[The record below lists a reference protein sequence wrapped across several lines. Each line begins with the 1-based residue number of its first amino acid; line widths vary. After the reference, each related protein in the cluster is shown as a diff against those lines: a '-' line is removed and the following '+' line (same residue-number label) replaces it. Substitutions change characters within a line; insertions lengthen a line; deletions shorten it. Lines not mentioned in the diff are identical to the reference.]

1 MHVLISLADGC
12 VVCSPRFRCLCFGAF
27 LRLAPKAHD
36 RFESCVPI
44 DSSSNMLDVTV
55 QRTDLNQS
63 SGLGLA
69 EGLTFS
75 CCLQC
80 IATCAGPKPM
90 LFSSSNTGILRTPL
104 KYNIVRSRFYLWI
117 WMDLVWVWVKWFRP
131 LCLREQNIIWHGNGD
146 SLRSLN
152 WDLPSTCTL

>member
-55 QRTDLNQS
+55 QRSDLNQS
-63 SGLGLA
+63 SGLGSDA
-69 EGLTFS
+69 M
-75 CCLQC
+75 
-80 IATCAGPKPM
+80 TCNDDTDVALFWPK
-90 LFSSSNTGILRTPL
+90 
-104 KYNIVRSRFYLWI
+104 
-117 WMDLVWVWVKWFRP
+117 D
-131 LCLREQNIIWHGNGD
+131 
-146 SLRSLN
+146 
-152 WDLPSTCTL
+152 